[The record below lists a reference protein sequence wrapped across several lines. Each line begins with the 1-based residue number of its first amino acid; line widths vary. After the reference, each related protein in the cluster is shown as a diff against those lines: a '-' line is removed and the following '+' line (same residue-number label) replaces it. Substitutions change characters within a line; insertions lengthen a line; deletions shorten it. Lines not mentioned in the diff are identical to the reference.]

1 MQSTSVDDVKT
12 RPKGVVG
19 SPLVTVAGCD
29 GCRDCMHPDGDG
41 GRIYKASPY
50 GKREVERVEAVDADE
65 SWS

>member
-1 MQSTSVDDVKT
+1 MVQSTSVDDVKT

-29 GCRDCMHPDGDG
+29 GCRGCMHPNGDG

-50 GKREVERVEAVDADE
+50 SKEKGSEDIK
-65 SWS
+65 